1 MRVAALYDVHGN
13 APALEAVLA
22 EVGRSGVNA
31 IVFGGDLASGP
42 FPRKTVELAR
52 SLDAVFVRGN
62 ADRLIESPA
71 RSPEWDAA
79 QRWVKAQLDEEQIAW
94 LVNLDFSAVIDDTLY
109 VHATPHDDE
118 TSITEL
124 TSDERLAELLAE
136 VEQSLVVAGHTHM
149 QVDRRVGDKR
159 FVNAGSVGM
168 PYEPEPGAY
177 LGAHRRRRRAQANRV
192 RPGARGGGDPSLGTP
207 DGRGVRRRE
216 RPDHPFSR
224 RSSRCFWRL
233 TSSPWAASASRT
245 VCRAL
250 S

>member
-22 EVGRSGVNA
+22 EVRRSGVNA

-42 FPRKTVELAR
+42 FPRETVELAR

-177 LGAHRRRRRAQANRV
+177 WALIGDDVELRRTEYDLERAAAAIRASGHPMAEEFAAENVLTIPSREE
-192 RPGARGGGDPSLGTP
+192 ALAAFGG
-207 DGRGVRRRE
+207 
-216 RPDHPFSR
+216 
-224 RSSRCFWRL
+224 
-233 TSSPWAASASRT
+233 
-245 VCRAL
+245 
-250 S
+250 